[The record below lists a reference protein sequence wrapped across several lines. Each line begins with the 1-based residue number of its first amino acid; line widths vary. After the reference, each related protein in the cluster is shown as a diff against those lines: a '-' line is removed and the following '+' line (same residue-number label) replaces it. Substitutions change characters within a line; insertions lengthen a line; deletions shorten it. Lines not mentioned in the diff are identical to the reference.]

1 MNFHEFKDITMI
13 YSQTQEGKSDYTWD
27 KAQIKVWNPSEQRE
41 MDLVFTG
48 SQKGDTPEEYSIHFN
63 VHYKNDEIGVFNA
76 YREAMKT
83 IFPNISDET
92 LVDYEHVFINKLIE
106 QRKLC

>member
-1 MNFHEFKDITMI
+1 MNFQEFKDITMI
-13 YSQTQEGKSDYTWD
+13 YSQTPDGKFDNTWD

-41 MDLVFTG
+41 MELVFTG
-48 SQKGDTPEEYSIHFN
+48 SQRGNTPEEYSINFN

-76 YREAMKT
+76 YREAIKT
-83 IFPNISDET
+83 LFPNIDDET
-92 LVDYEHVFINKLIE
+92 LLNYEHVFINKLIE

>member
-1 MNFHEFKDITMI
+1 MNFHEFKDIAMI
-13 YSQTQEGKSDYTWD
+13 YSQTNEGKTDYTWD

-48 SQKGDTPEEYSIHFN
+48 SQKGDTPEEHTIHFN
-63 VHYKNDEIGVFNA
+63 VNYKDDGINVFNA
-76 YREAMKT
+76 YREALKA

-92 LVDYEHVFINKLIE
+92 LVNYEHVFINKLIE

>member
-1 MNFHEFKDITMI
+1 MNFHEFKDIAMI
-13 YSQTQEGKSDYTWD
+13 YSQTDGGKPDYTWD

-41 MDLVFTG
+41 MELVFTG
-48 SQKGDTPEEYSIHFN
+48 SQKCDTPEEYSIHFN
-63 VHYKNDEIGVFNA
+63 VNYKNDEIYVFNA
-76 YREAMKT
+76 YREALKT

-92 LVDYEHVFINKLIE
+92 LLDYKRVFINKLIE

>member
-1 MNFHEFKDITMI
+1 MNFHEFKDIAMI
-13 YSQTQEGKSDYTWD
+13 YSQTNEGKTDYTWD

-48 SQKGDTPEEYSIHFN
+48 SQKGDTPEEHEIHFN
-63 VHYKNDEIGVFNA
+63 VHYKNNEMEVFNA

-92 LVDYEHVFINKLIE
+92 LLDYEHVFINKLIE

>member
-1 MNFHEFKDITMI
+1 MNFHEFKDIAMI
-13 YSQTQEGKSDYTWD
+13 YSQTNEGKSDYTWD

-48 SQKGDTPEEYSIHFN
+48 SQKGDTPEEHSIHFN

-76 YREAMKT
+76 YREALKT
-83 IFPNISDET
+83 IFPNIGDET